1 MDSKDFIARLGR
13 FTDWTPEQVALLLEE
28 VQVGM
33 AQDFGDRFEGYWG
46 IAAALRIADAY
57 LEFGDSPEANEKAV
71 AQIGVLVRY
80 ALDSTDWGEEHLDL
94 RRALEVIENAAAP
107 IVLATGTPDWSEVQ
121 G

>member
-1 MDSKDFIARLGR
+1 MDSKDFIARLGS
-13 FTDWTPEQVALLLEE
+13 FADWTPEQVAMLLEE

-46 IAAALRIADAY
+46 ITAALRIADAY
-57 LEFGDSPEANEKAV
+57 IEHGDCPEANEKAV

-80 ALDSTDWGEEHLDL
+80 ALDSTYWGDEHRDL

-107 IVLATGTPDWSEVQ
+107 IVLATGTTVWGGS
-121 G
+121 